1 MLTETLSLEE
11 EKMMSDLTGVAIVLI
26 VAYSVIALV
35 VAWLLTEEHRLGY
48 ALIMGIFWLPLY
60 ILGLIIKLVG
70 GLRGKKS

>member
-1 MLTETLSLEE
+1 MLTETLNLEE
-11 EKMMSDLTGVAIVLI
+11 KTMNDVTGVAIVLM

-35 VAWLLTEEHRLGY
+35 VTWLLTGEHRLGY

-70 GLRGKKS
+70 WLRNGKK